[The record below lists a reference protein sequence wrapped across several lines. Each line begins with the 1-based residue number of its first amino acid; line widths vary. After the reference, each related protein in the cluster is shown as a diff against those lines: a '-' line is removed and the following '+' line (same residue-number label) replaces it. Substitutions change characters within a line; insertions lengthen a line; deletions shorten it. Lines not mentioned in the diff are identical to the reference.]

1 MLELNLY
8 SPYPRI
14 MLIRCSHFFACMLL
28 VLLPLQSLAAANMLV
43 CNSLMQAEAS
53 QLTSAKQEAK
63 QTMPCHQNMV
73 INKTT
78 DTHKSNCKTSC
89 DALCASLCAL
99 TVFTNSIKP
108 ASLLNSSKAIG
119 SGDQTYV
126 SITQTNL
133 QRPPIF
139 LA

>member
-1 MLELNLY
+1 MLK
-8 SPYPRI
+8 
-14 MLIRCSHFFACMLL
+14 RCSHFFSCLLL
-28 VLLPLQSLAAANMLV
+28 VLLPLQGLAAANMLV

-53 QLTSAKQEAK
+53 QLTSVKQQVK
-63 QTMPCHQNMV
+63 QTMPCHQNMA

-99 TVFTNSIKP
+99 TMLTNSIKP
-108 ASLLNSSKAIG
+108 ASLLSSTNLIG